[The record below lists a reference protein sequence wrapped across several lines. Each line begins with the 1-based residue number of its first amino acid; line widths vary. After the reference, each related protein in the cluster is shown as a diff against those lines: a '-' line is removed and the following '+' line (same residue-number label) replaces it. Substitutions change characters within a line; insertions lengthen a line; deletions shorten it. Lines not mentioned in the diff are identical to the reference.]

1 MIVVALVAVGG
12 GVGAGLRWLADVLLS
27 RVVPRG
33 FPWAILAVNVT
44 GSFALGAL
52 TAASVGWPWLT
63 VLGTGLLGGYTTFST
78 VSLDTAA
85 FWREG
90 QVTKALL
97 DVGGTFALCA
107 LAALAGLGLG
117 GLAA

>member
-1 MIVVALVAVGG
+1 VIVLALVAVGG
-12 GVGAGLRWLADVLLS
+12 GAGAGLRWLADVLLS
-27 RVVPRG
+27 RLVPRG
-33 FPWAILAVNVT
+33 FPWAILVVNVT
-44 GSFALGAL
+44 GSFALAAL
-52 TAASVGWPWLT
+52 TGASIGWPWLT

-90 QVTKALL
+90 QMTKALL

-107 LAALAGLGLG
+107 LAALAGLALG